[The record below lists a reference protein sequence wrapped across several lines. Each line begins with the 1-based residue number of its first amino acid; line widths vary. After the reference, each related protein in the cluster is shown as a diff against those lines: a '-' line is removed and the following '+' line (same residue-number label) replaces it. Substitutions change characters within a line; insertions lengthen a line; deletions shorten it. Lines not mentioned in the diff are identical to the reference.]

1 MAYDRLIKNKRLSKT
16 ELVNDIGIDESKIK
30 LTINTVR
37 KLILTNYPY
46 GELYY
51 NSIKKYILQYIEQ

>member
-37 KLILTNYPY
+37 ELILTNYPY
-46 GELYY
+46 WELYY
-51 NSIKKYILQYIEQ
+51 NSIKKYIFQYIEQ